1 MSIKDTNIVKSRPF
15 ADVMQELSHT
25 YDRDMSLLTFSAV
38 KNLVTDAEWERITK
52 SINYFGMGEVK

>member
-25 YDRDMSLLTFSAV
+25 YDRDMSVLTFAAV
-38 KNLVTDAEWERITK
+38 KNLVTAAEWERITK
-52 SINYFGMGEVK
+52 AINSFGMDGVK

>member
-25 YDRDMSLLTFSAV
+25 YDRDMSVLTFAAV
-38 KNLVTDAEWERITK
+38 KNLVTAAEWERITK
-52 SINYFGMGEVK
+52 SINSYGMDGVK